1 MSRAT
6 ERAAEFQAHRA
17 LLFSIAYRMLG
28 SADEA
33 DDVLQDAFLRYESA
47 SVDEIRSP
55 KAFLSTIVTRL
66 CLNEL
71 KSARATRET
80 YVGQW
85 LAEPVRTDEL
95 VDRNDP
101 ERQAVDADSISI
113 AFVSLL
119 QNLTPAERAVFLLRE
134 VFGYGYDE
142 IARMLEKSETACRQL
157 FSRARHYVAEN
168 RPRFAATPGQ
178 HRRILEAFMRAAGT
192 GDLDALTS
200 VLTEDVVFWADGGGK
215 VPGAALNPIR
225 GRAAVL
231 RFVLGLTRR
240 FMPANATFG
249 FADINGRPT
258 ILVRNAD
265 GGASFVVSVEI
276 DHDRIESVWAI
287 ANPDKLRRLST

>member
-47 SVDEIRSP
+47 AVDEIRST
-55 KAFLSTIVTRL
+55 KAFLSMIVTRL

-71 KSARATRET
+71 KSARATRQS

-85 LAEPVRTDEL
+85 LPEPIRTEEL

-101 ERQAVDADSISI
+101 ERRAVDADSISI

-134 VFGYGYDE
+134 VFDYGYDE
-142 IARMLEKSETACRQL
+142 IARMLDKSEAACRQL

-168 RPRFAATPGQ
+168 RPRFAATPAQ
-178 HRRILEAFMRAAGT
+178 HRRILEAFMHAAGT

-215 VPGAALNPIR
+215 VSGAALNPVR

-231 RFVLGLTRR
+231 RFVLGLTQR

-258 ILVRNAD
+258 ILVRNPN

>member
-1 MSRAT
+1 
-6 ERAAEFQAHRA
+6 
-17 LLFSIAYRMLG
+17 
-28 SADEA
+28 
-33 DDVLQDAFLRYESA
+33 
-47 SVDEIRSP
+47 
-55 KAFLSTIVTRL
+55 
-66 CLNEL
+66 
-71 KSARATRET
+71 
-80 YVGQW
+80 
-85 LAEPVRTDEL
+85 
-95 VDRNDP
+95 
-101 ERQAVDADSISI
+101 
-113 AFVSLL
+113 
-119 QNLTPAERAVFLLRE
+119 
-134 VFGYGYDE
+134 
-142 IARMLEKSETACRQL
+142 
-157 FSRARHYVAEN
+157 
-168 RPRFAATPGQ
+168 
-178 HRRILEAFMRAAGT
+178 MRAAGT

-231 RFVLGLTRR
+231 RFVIGLTQR

>member
-47 SVDEIRSP
+47 AVDEIRST
-55 KAFLSTIVTRL
+55 KAFLSMIVTRL

-71 KSARATRET
+71 KSARATRQS

-85 LAEPVRTDEL
+85 LPEPIRTEEL

-101 ERQAVDADSISI
+101 ERRAVDADSISI

-134 VFGYGYDE
+134 VFDYGYDE
-142 IARMLEKSETACRQL
+142 IARMLDKSEAACRQL

-168 RPRFAATPGQ
+168 RPRFAATPAQ
-178 HRRILEAFMRAAGT
+178 HRRILEAFMHAAGT

-215 VPGAALNPIR
+215 VSGAALNPVR

-231 RFVLGLTRR
+231 RFVLGLTQR

-258 ILVRNAD
+258 ILVRNPN
-265 GGASFVVSVEI
+265 GGASFVVGVEI